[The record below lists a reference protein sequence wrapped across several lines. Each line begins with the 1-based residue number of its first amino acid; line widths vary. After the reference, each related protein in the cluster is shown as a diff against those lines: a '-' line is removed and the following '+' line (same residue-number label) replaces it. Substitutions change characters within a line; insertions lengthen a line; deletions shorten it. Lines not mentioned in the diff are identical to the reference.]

1 MKKMLISTL
10 LLIAMLLLLP
20 IFVLIVMPLSL
31 LLTAALTPAQL
42 RDHINAITL
51 GGDILG
57 GAILYKKLKTIS
69 CRTNEMAEEG
79 YSFAILFR
87 RVINF
92 LAMDNRHCEESC

>member
-1 MKKMLISTL
+1 MRRMLISAL
-10 LLIAMLLLLP
+10 LLTAMLLLLP
-20 IFVLIVMPLSL
+20 FFVVIAMPLSL
-31 LLTAALTPAQL
+31 LLTAVSTPAQL
-42 RDHINAITL
+42 REHINAIAL

-69 CRTNEMAEEG
+69 CRTNEMAEKG
-79 YSFAILFR
+79 HLSAIWFR